1 MTVATWKMPSVGSP
15 LAAAKQFGPAIGV
28 ACGCAAAAV
37 LPIGDDDGTVLC
49 PFRLATGGW
58 CPGCVATRAFRAMT
72 HLDLG
77 RAFTLNPW
85 AILVLAQAIVFTS
98 WLATAPESFRAWWDR
113 FDMRVLSVNVT
124 IALSFWVIRMALDQ
138 IPLPFA

>member
-1 MTVATWKMPSVGSP
+1 MTASWSVPSLSSQ
-15 LAAAKQFGPAIGV
+15 LDQAKRYGPAIGL

-37 LPIGDDDGTVLC
+37 LHIGDEDGTVLC

-58 CPGCVATRAFRAMT
+58 CPGCGATRAFRAMT
-72 HLDLG
+72 HLDVS

-85 AILVLAQAIVFTS
+85 AILVLAQALVFTS
-98 WLATAPESFRAWWDR
+98 WLATAPESFRAWWYR
-113 FDMRVLSVNVT
+113 FDMRVLSFNVT

-138 IPLPFA
+138 IPIPFA